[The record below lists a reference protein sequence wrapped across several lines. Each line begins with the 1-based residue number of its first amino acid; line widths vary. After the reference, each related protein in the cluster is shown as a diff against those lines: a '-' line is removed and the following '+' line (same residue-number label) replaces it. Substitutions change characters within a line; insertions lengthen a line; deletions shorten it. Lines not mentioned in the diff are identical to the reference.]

1 LAFLQVPVYHDIQ
14 IDMEERMS
22 PDVIRG
28 IREGVASPDI
38 CWDAADLG
46 GLQSHRPPCHRGPS
60 VASIA
65 KPGAACARNKRAA
78 SIFRHERSQKEDLNP
93 AGGHPRKAFGNSG
106 ENTVRHF

>member
-1 LAFLQVPVYHDIQ
+1 MAFLQVPVYHDIQ

-46 GLQSHRPPCHRGPS
+46 GLQSRSYRTDHLAIVVHPSHPLQNRALPAPGIKGLQAFFAMSAAKKKTSTQPAATPERP
-60 VASIA
+60 
-65 KPGAACARNKRAA
+65 
-78 SIFRHERSQKEDLNP
+78 L
-93 AGGHPRKAFGNSG
+93 
-106 ENTVRHF
+106 